1 MKKPDYVAIA
11 KKYMRDV
18 ADGTVP
24 ACRYVK
30 EAVQRQA
37 DDLKRWASLDG
48 DYHFDEKEAG
58 RPCWFIENLTHTKG
72 ELAGRPIHLEP
83 WQVFLLTTLFR

>member
-37 DDLKRWASLDG
+37 DDAEEMGIPLMGACR
-48 DYHFDEKEAG
+48 FDEKEA
-58 RPCWFIENLTHTKG
+58 RR
-72 ELAGRPIHLEP
+72 A
-83 WQVFLLTTLFR
+83 LLVRLRT

>member
-37 DDLKRWASLDG
+37 DD
-48 DYHFDEKEAG
+48 
-58 RPCWFIENLTHTKG
+58 
-72 ELAGRPIHLEP
+72 
-83 WQVFLLTTLFR
+83 